1 VVDWPTVKASSRPSA
16 AFGYDTGAWVPARTP
31 PSWLGAVKSSRVVI
45 RPGHVL
51 PLVVFAVATA
61 VWVAVVG
68 YGALRL
74 DAAWGV
80 LAALLGLGGLTLV
93 VRGFPLP
100 AVPALLAS
108 VACWAF
114 VARSWVPDSAGDVAG
129 LAKLVGGNL
138 VFAGPLVL
146 AYLAAVWADGRRADR
161 ATVSAGLGGRRWFGV
176 NVGDPEPQLPA
187 LEQVPSAR
195 FFALPAGACSH
206 LVVAGRRAAL
216 VGTTVWP
223 RGEFGVS
230 GNEVVRN
237 GRPFAPGTD
246 EVDGAVDDLRT
257 WARRLAPVGATCR
270 AFLTVHPASG
280 RLTDAVHV
288 TMPLV
293 EGVQVIV
300 ADDFVE
306 TVGAFLAADANTI
319 SVDVMTELSD
329 LYAEPAAEHDDPGR
343 PPRPER

>member
-1 VVDWPTVKASSRPSA
+1 MVDWSTVTSSPRPSA
-16 AFGYDTGAWVPARTP
+16 AFGYDTGAWAAPSTP
-31 PSWLGAVKSSRVVI
+31 PSWLGAVKSPRVVA
-45 RPGHVL
+45 RPGPVL
-51 PLVVFAVATA
+51 PFVVFGAAA
-61 VWVAVVG
+61 LAWVVVVG
-68 YGALRL
+68 YGAVRV
-74 DAAWGV
+74 DAAWSL
-80 LAALLGLGGLTLV
+80 LAALLGLGGLALV

-114 VARSWVPDSAGDVAG
+114 VARSWVPDSGGDLGG
-129 LAKLVGGNL
+129 LATLVTGNL
-138 VFAGPLVL
+138 AFAVPMVL
-146 AYLAAVWADGRRADR
+146 GYLAAIWADGRRA
-161 ATVSAGLGGRRWFGV
+161 ALAAVTAGLGGRRWFGV

-187 LEQVPSAR
+187 LEQVPSTR
-195 FFALPAGACSH
+195 FFALPKGPCSH

-223 RGEFGVS
+223 RGEYGVD

-246 EVDGAVDDLRT
+246 EVDGTVDDLRR

-280 RLTDAVHV
+280 RLTDTVRVNLPA
-288 TMPLV
+288 V
-293 EGVQVIV
+293 EGVQVV
-300 ADDFVE
+300 AADEFVE

-319 SVDVMTELSD
+319 SVDVMGELAD
-329 LYAEPAAEHDDPGR
+329 LYADPDPGSSGTGS
-343 PPRPER
+343 